1 MPLFHHPRQ
10 PSTALP
16 FARDESFTTFVADTY
31 VQAQGSAKALGAP
44 SANPY
49 ALRPDA
55 LSFLHELLSAIRPR
69 RVVEFGSGESTRVFA
84 EWCESGRGSVIS
96 IENDLRWIKVLEDSL
111 APEARRS
118 VTFVHAPLALS
129 IRGLRVFLTF
139 RGVGSFMPYIRDAA
153 FIFLDGP
160 QASGREAVLYEV
172 LNHASVGATIVL
184 DDFNLYFLRDMLAHV
199 PRDLAAGFVGSA
211 IEGNSH
217 GLYVL
222 RCVAERAHADIPAI
236 GAVEILQSCWRSL
249 RDFVTY

>member
-55 LSFLHELLSAIRPR
+55 LSFL
-69 RVVEFGSGESTRVFA
+69 A